1 MLFLIQSIRTV
12 FERSALPHSL
22 QLPPLPSPPGFA
34 NRHRGPTCQPERRT
48 PWPADSGRRPG
59 ISGGGAVFAATPSG
73 LVFSRCI
80 SWDRS
85 VRAPTWQ
92 GGRGTWPPE
101 RPHPRPSRRLGKLKI
116 AGVHQCPTVTR
127 HNSAGPACPCPRP
140 AAPHA
145 PVSAA
150 SASAA
155 KVSRL
160 RVPRRPPRRPPRRR
174 PRSMAA
180 LGGDTAPRRYGL
192 PLPAEQAM
200 AARVLL
206 AALSAALGLFASAGK
221 MKIVEEPNTFGLN
234 NPFLPQ
240 TNRLQPKMS
249 PSAVSGPA
257 HLFRLAGKCFSFVES
272 TYKYEFCPFHNVTQ
286 HEQTFR
292 WNAYSGILGIWHEWE
307 IDNNTFVGMWMRE
320 GDSCETKSRQ
330 TKVHLVCGKS
340 NKLAYVSEPSTCVYS
355 LTFETPLVCHPHSL
369 LVYPTLTEA
378 LQRKWDEAEQLL
390 YDELITDQ
398 GYKKILKEIFEE
410 AGLLKATEENEVE
423 KQSKKI
429 TLEFET
435 VEKCSKE
442 YKQLSEEIQKLR
454 VLLGQHGIAYKGNF
468 AGNTSVEYVSHQL
481 ATAVAS
487 VLNGS
492 KDDEHLHGDTGI
504 WNYTL

>member
-1 MLFLIQSIRTV
+1 
-12 FERSALPHSL
+12 
-22 QLPPLPSPPGFA
+22 
-34 NRHRGPTCQPERRT
+34 
-48 PWPADSGRRPG
+48 
-59 ISGGGAVFAATPSG
+59 
-73 LVFSRCI
+73 
-80 SWDRS
+80 
-85 VRAPTWQ
+85 
-92 GGRGTWPPE
+92 
-101 RPHPRPSRRLGKLKI
+101 
-116 AGVHQCPTVTR
+116 
-127 HNSAGPACPCPRP
+127 
-140 AAPHA
+140 
-145 PVSAA
+145 
-150 SASAA
+150 
-155 KVSRL
+155 
-160 RVPRRPPRRPPRRR
+160 
-174 PRSMAA
+174 
-180 LGGDTAPRRYGL
+180 
-192 PLPAEQAM
+192 M

-206 AALSAALGLFASAGK
+206 AALSAALAGLFASAGK

-410 AGLLKATEENEVE
+410 AGLLKATEENELE

-454 VLLGQHGIAYKGNF
+454 VLLGQHGIAYKGNS

>member
-1 MLFLIQSIRTV
+1 MTPGNLWRRRRVRSNPFRASFLPVHFLGSQC
-12 FERSALPHSL
+12 
-22 QLPPLPSPPGFA
+22 PSSHMA
-34 NRHRGPTCQPERRT
+34 RGQGNL
-48 PWPADSGRRPG
+48 AS
-59 ISGGGAVFAATPSG
+59 
-73 LVFSRCI
+73 
-80 SWDRS
+80 
-85 VRAPTWQ
+85 RAP
-92 GGRGTWPPE
+92 PSAALS
-101 RPHPRPSRRLGKLKI
+101 PSRQAENSKCTSVPSADAAEPGGTCLPLSAFRGASRTSQRGLCFHRESLEAASPAPAPAAAPAPAVLHGR
-116 AGVHQCPTVTR
+116 ARRR
-127 HNSAGPACPCPRP
+127 HRP
-140 AAPHA
+140 AARA
-145 PVSAA
+145 
-150 SASAA
+150 
-155 KVSRL
+155 
-160 RVPRRPPRRPPRRR
+160 
-174 PRSMAA
+174 
-180 LGGDTAPRRYGL
+180 L
-192 PLPAEQAM
+192 PLPAAPAM
-200 AARVLL
+200 AARLLL

-257 HLFRLAGKCFSFVES
+257 HLFRLAGKCFSFMES

-398 GYKKILKEIFEE
+398 GYRKILEEIFEE
-410 AGLLKATEENEVE
+410 AGLLKATEENEAE

-435 VEKCSKE
+435 VETCSKE
-442 YKQLSEEIQKLR
+442 YKQLSEEIKKLK
-454 VLLGQHGIAYKGNF
+454 VLLRRHGIAYKGNS
-468 AGNTSVEYVSHQL
+468 AGNTSVEYVSHHL

-487 VLNGS
+487 VLNRS
-492 KDDEHLHGDTGI
+492 KDDKHLHGDTGI
-504 WNYTL
+504 WNYTV

>member
-1 MLFLIQSIRTV
+1 
-12 FERSALPHSL
+12 
-22 QLPPLPSPPGFA
+22 
-34 NRHRGPTCQPERRT
+34 
-48 PWPADSGRRPG
+48 
-59 ISGGGAVFAATPSG
+59 
-73 LVFSRCI
+73 
-80 SWDRS
+80 
-85 VRAPTWQ
+85 
-92 GGRGTWPPE
+92 
-101 RPHPRPSRRLGKLKI
+101 
-116 AGVHQCPTVTR
+116 
-127 HNSAGPACPCPRP
+127 
-140 AAPHA
+140 
-145 PVSAA
+145 
-150 SASAA
+150 
-155 KVSRL
+155 
-160 RVPRRPPRRPPRRR
+160 
-174 PRSMAA
+174 
-180 LGGDTAPRRYGL
+180 
-192 PLPAEQAM
+192 M
-200 AARVLL
+200 AARLLL
-206 AALSAALGLFASAGK
+206 AALGAALGLFASAGK

-257 HLFRLAGKCFSFVES
+257 HLFGLAGKCFSFVES

-307 IDNNTFVGMWMRE
+307 INNYTFVGMWMRE
-320 GDSCETKSRQ
+320 GDSCETKTRQ

-369 LVYPTLTEA
+369 LVYPTLPEA

-410 AGLLKATEENEVE
+410 AGLLKATEEKEAE

-429 TLEFET
+429 SLEFKT

-442 YKQLSEEIQKLR
+442 YKQLSEEIKKLK
-454 VLLGQHGIAYKGNF
+454 VLLDQHGIAYKANS
-468 AGNTSVEYVSHQL
+468 AENTSVEYVSHKL
-481 ATAVAS
+481 ATAVTT

-492 KDDEHLHGDTGI
+492 KDEHLHGDTGI
-504 WNYTL
+504 WNYTG

>member
-1 MLFLIQSIRTV
+1 MAVPRLTV
-12 FERSALPHSL
+12 PRLGGTAAPWPRALP
-22 QLPPLPSPPGFA
+22 F
-34 NRHRGPTCQPERRT
+34 
-48 PWPADSGRRPG
+48 
-59 ISGGGAVFAATPSG
+59 
-73 LVFSRCI
+73 
-80 SWDRS
+80 
-85 VRAPTWQ
+85 
-92 GGRGTWPPE
+92 
-101 RPHPRPSRRLGKLKI
+101 
-116 AGVHQCPTVTR
+116 
-127 HNSAGPACPCPRP
+127 
-140 AAPHA
+140 
-145 PVSAA
+145 
-150 SASAA
+150 
-155 KVSRL
+155 
-160 RVPRRPPRRPPRRR
+160 
-174 PRSMAA
+174 
-180 LGGDTAPRRYGL
+180 
-192 PLPAEQAM
+192 PAEEAM
-200 AARVLL
+200 AAARLLL
-206 AALSAALGLFASAGK
+206 AALGAALGLFASAGK

-240 TNRLQPKMS
+240 PNRLQPKMS

-410 AGLLKATEENEVE
+410 AGLLKATEEEEVE
-423 KQSKKI
+423 KQNKKI
-429 TLEFET
+429 SVEFET

-442 YKQLSEEIQKLR
+442 YKQLSKEIKKLKD
-454 VLLGQHGIAYKGNF
+454 LLSQHGIAYKGNS
-468 AGNTSVEYVSHQL
+468 AENTSVEQVSHKL
-481 ATAVAS
+481 ATAVTT
-487 VLNGS
+487 VFNGS
-492 KDDEHLHGDTGI
+492 KDDEHLRGDTGI
-504 WNYTL
+504 WNDTV

>member
-1 MLFLIQSIRTV
+1 MARGQGNLASRAPPS
-12 FERSALPHSL
+12 SAALSL
-22 QLPPLPSPPGFA
+22 SRQAA
-34 NRHRGPTCQPERRT
+34 N
-48 PWPADSGRRPG
+48 SGRTSVPSRGAAQPG
-59 ISGGGAVFAATPSG
+59 RTLARGASRTFQRGLGLRRERLQAAGPSAAAAPAALHGGAG
-73 LVFSRCI
+73 
-80 SWDRS
+80 
-85 VRAPTWQ
+85 
-92 GGRGTWPPE
+92 
-101 RPHPRPSRRLGKLKI
+101 RRL
-116 AGVHQCPTVTR
+116 
-127 HNSAGPACPCPRP
+127 RP
-140 AAPHA
+140 AVTHF
-145 PVSAA
+145 
-150 SASAA
+150 
-155 KVSRL
+155 RF
-160 RVPRRPPRRPPRRR
+160 RR
-174 PRSMAA
+174 A
-180 LGGDTAPRRYGL
+180 
-192 PLPAEQAM
+192 AM
-200 AARVLL
+200 AARLLL
-206 AALSAALGLFASAGK
+206 AALGAALGLCASAGK

-272 TYKYEFCPFHNVTQ
+272 T
-286 HEQTFR
+286 
-292 WNAYSGILGIWHEWE
+292 IWHEWE
-307 IDNNTFVGMWMRE
+307 IENNTFVGMWMRE

-423 KQSKKI
+423 KQSKKK

-442 YKQLSEEIQKLR
+442 YQRLSEEIKKLR
-454 VLLGQHGIAYKGNF
+454 VLLDQHGIAYKGNS
-468 AGNTSVEYVSHQL
+468 AGNTSVEYVSHQP

-504 WNYTL
+504 WNYTV

>member
-1 MLFLIQSIRTV
+1 
-12 FERSALPHSL
+12 
-22 QLPPLPSPPGFA
+22 
-34 NRHRGPTCQPERRT
+34 
-48 PWPADSGRRPG
+48 
-59 ISGGGAVFAATPSG
+59 
-73 LVFSRCI
+73 
-80 SWDRS
+80 
-85 VRAPTWQ
+85 
-92 GGRGTWPPE
+92 
-101 RPHPRPSRRLGKLKI
+101 
-116 AGVHQCPTVTR
+116 
-127 HNSAGPACPCPRP
+127 
-140 AAPHA
+140 
-145 PVSAA
+145 
-150 SASAA
+150 
-155 KVSRL
+155 
-160 RVPRRPPRRPPRRR
+160 
-174 PRSMAA
+174 MAA
-180 LGGDTAPRRYGL
+180 LGGDSAPRRRAL

-200 AARVLL
+200 AARLLL

-257 HLFRLAGKCFSFVES
+257 HLFRLAGKCFSFMES

-307 IDNNTFVGMWMRE
+307 IDNNTFIGMWMRE

-390 YDELITDQ
+390 YDGLITDQ

-423 KQSKKI
+423 KHSKKI

-442 YKQLSEEIQKLR
+442 YKQLSEEIKKLR
-454 VLLGQHGIAYKGNF
+454 VLLGQHGIAYKGNS
-468 AGNTSVEYVSHQL
+468 AGNTGVEYVSHQL
-481 ATAVAS
+481 ASASMAS

-492 KDDEHLHGDTGI
+492 KDDKHLHGNTRI
-504 WNYTL
+504 WNYTV